1 MSRVFEYC
9 SHSLDYVF
17 VFTLSPE
24 QEIDEFVSFFRATF
38 PEATFPPKTHIL
50 EEHVIPFMRK
60 WHFPLSFFGKQGGE
74 SIHREFVQLA
84 STFSHVKSATSRLKK
99 MLDMHYL
106 AVHPKKRERIPEKKK
121 RHIKRN
127 QQEQ

>member
-1 MSRVFEYC
+1 MSRVFECC

-17 VFTLSPE
+17 VYLVNRTRNRRVCVILQGHISRSHLSTKNAHAGRTCDTLYE
-24 QEIDEFVSFFRATF
+24 KMALFSFF
-38 PEATFPPKTHIL
+38 
-50 EEHVIPFMRK
+50 
-60 WHFPLSFFGKQGGE
+60 FGEQGGE

-106 AVHPKKRERIPEKKK
+106 AVHPKNREMIPEKKK
-121 RHIKRN
+121 RNLKRN

>member
-1 MSRVFEYC
+1 MNTALTVCIMF
-9 SHSLDYVF
+9 L
-17 VFTLSPE
+17 FTLSTE

-38 PEATFPPKTHIL
+38 PEATFPPKMHML

-60 WHFPLSFFGKQGGE
+60 WHFPLGFFGEQGGE
-74 SIHREFVQLA
+74 SIHHEFVQLA

-106 AVHPKKRERIPEKKK
+106 AVHPKNREMIPEKKK
-121 RHIKRN
+121 RNLKRN